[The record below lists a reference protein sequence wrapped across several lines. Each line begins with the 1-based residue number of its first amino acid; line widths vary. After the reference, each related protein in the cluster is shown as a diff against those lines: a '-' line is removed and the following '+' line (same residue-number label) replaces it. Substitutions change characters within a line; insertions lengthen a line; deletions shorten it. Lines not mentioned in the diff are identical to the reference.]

1 LDIGRYDV
9 DGEPLAALV
18 EPAPHFAHLELSVAG
33 DIAVEGA
40 DRSDVDR
47 VLPAVP
53 WHCPDPV

>member
-1 LDIGRYDV
+1 MTSTASRW
-9 DGEPLAALV
+9 
-18 EPAPHFAHLELSVAG
+18 PHWWSRPTLRPLELSVAG

-47 VLPAVP
+47 VLPTVP